1 MKSHI
6 WMSPRSGS
14 ICARLLAMQAEA
26 MVPSRFRRLLMGE
39 AELKRR
45 RDEVRSLSGVVASLR
60 DSLEGTP
67 WAEDGIEARSRCAK
81 AHRSLTAIISRRGA

>member
-6 WMSPRSGS
+6 WMSPASGS
-14 ICARLLAMQAEA
+14 MCATLLALRAEQ
-26 MVPSRFRRLLMGE
+26 MIPSRWRRFWMGE

-45 RDEVRSLSGVVASLR
+45 RDEVRLLSGIVASLR

-67 WAEDGIEARSRCAK
+67 YAEDGIAARSRCAR
-81 AHRSLTAIISRRGA
+81 AHRALTALLQRRAA